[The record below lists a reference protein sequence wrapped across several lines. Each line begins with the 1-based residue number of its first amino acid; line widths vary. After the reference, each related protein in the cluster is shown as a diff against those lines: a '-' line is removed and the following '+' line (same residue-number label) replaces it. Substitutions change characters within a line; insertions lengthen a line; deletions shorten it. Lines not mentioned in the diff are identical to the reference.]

1 MTFQRRATC
10 TVSLLVLLGSLPAFT
25 QSTVPATA
33 FGPSATLPDD
43 PAYLQQQ
50 SAAQSGVQT
59 EVSGMIQGTVSD
71 AHGGLVP
78 KASVTLEQKGHS
90 TLRETTT
97 DSAGHFAFANLAP
110 GTYTVLISAP
120 ELKTFLSPPV
130 ALAAGEHYELP
141 ETALP
146 VVANTNVTVSANSV
160 EVAEEELNRETK
172 QRVLG
177 IFPNFYTSFVYDAAP
192 LNTRQKFKLTLRS
205 VTDPMAFVGP
215 AITAGIETGRDT
227 FPSWGQDGTSYAK
240 RYAAA
245 YGDELLTRMFSYSIY
260 PAIFHQDPRY
270 FYMGPPNKTSTRF
283 WHAALSGIVTRADNG
298 HLQPNYSHML
308 GSASAGALS
317 SVYHPA
323 SDSAGYLAA
332 LNFGV
337 GLGSHGVQALI
348 REFVLPRFTTH
359 VPAYAKGKTAPVATT
374 NP

>member
-1 MTFQRRATC
+1 MKFQHRRSAC
-10 TVSLLVLLGSLPAFT
+10 TTTLLALLCCLPACS
-25 QSTVPATA
+25 QSA
-33 FGPSATLPDD
+33 GPSAALPED
-43 PAYLQQQ
+43 PGYLQQQ
-50 SAAQSGVQT
+50 TAAAQTGTQT
-59 EVSGMIQGTVSD
+59 EAPGTIQGTVAD

-78 KASVTLEQKGHS
+78 KASVTLGQKGRS
-90 TLRETTT
+90 DLRETTT
-97 DSAGHFAFANLAP
+97 DSAGHFAFANVAA

-120 ELKTFLSPPV
+120 ELKTFLSPPIV
-130 ALAAGEHYELP
+130 LAAGEHYELP

-146 VVANTNVTVSANSV
+146 VVASTSINVSANSV

-192 LNTRQKFKLTLRS
+192 LNTRQKFKLSLRS
-205 VTDPMAFVGP
+205 VTDPVAFIGP

-270 FYMGPPNKTSTRF
+270 FYMGPTNKVSTRF

-332 LNFGV
+332 LNFAI
-337 GLGSHGVQALI
+337 GLASHGGQALI
-348 REFVLPRFTTH
+348 REFVLPHFTTH
-359 VPAYAKGKTAPVATT
+359 VPAYAKGKAEQPATA

>member
-1 MTFQRRATC
+1 MNIARRLRTLIAAICLTS
-10 TVSLLVLLGSLPAFT
+10 TLSLGAQT
-25 QSTVPATA
+25 R
-33 FGPSATLPDD
+33 LPDA
-43 PAYLQQQ
+43 PSFALQQ
-50 SAAQSGVQT
+50 AAAAAT
-59 EVSGMIQGTVSD
+59 ESNGTIQGIVTD
-71 AHGGLVP
+71 LHGGLVP
-78 KASVTLEQKGHS
+78 GASVTLASASYGD
-90 TLRETTT
+90 LRETNS
-97 DSAGHFAFANLAP
+97 DSAGHFVFAGIAA
-110 GTYTVLISAP
+110 GSYTVLVSAP
-120 ELKTFLSPPV
+120 ELKTFLSPPFAV
-130 ALAAGEHYELP
+130 QPGQRVELP
-141 ETALP
+141 PITLGIASALTS
-146 VVANTNVTVSANSV
+146 VDVSANSTA
-160 EVAEEELNRETK
+160 VAEEELNRETK

-192 LNTRQKFKLTLRS
+192 LNTRQKFKLSLRS
-205 VTDPMAFVGP
+205 VTDPVAFIAP

-270 FYMGPPNKTSTRF
+270 FYMGPSQKTSTRF

-298 HLQPNYSHML
+298 HIQPNYSHML

-317 SVYHPA
+317 SVYHPR

-337 GLGSHGVQALI
+337 GLGSKGVQGLI

-359 VPAYAKGKTAPVATT
+359 VPAYAKGKTAPPATST
-374 NP
+374 P